1 MKKIIIASH
10 HQLAQGF
17 KETINYIIPEINAEI
32 IAITAYTNNL
42 PVEKEISDAL
52 SESAFEDEIIVFT
65 DLLGGSVNQ
74 AFASYLSRPHFHVI
88 AGMNLPIIMTI
99 LLTLNEENTSPEH
112 LRQSIQEAQEQIV
125 YVNDFFAKQALDEED
140 E

>member
-17 KETINYIIPEINAEI
+17 KDTLNYIVPVVDAEI
-32 IAITAYTNNL
+32 MAISAYTTNT
-42 PVEKEISDAL
+42 PVEQEISDAL
-52 SESAFEDEIIVFT
+52 KDIQPEDEVIVFT

-74 AFASYLSRPHFHVI
+74 AFVPYLSNPHVHVI
-88 AGMNLPIIMTI
+88 AGMSLPLI
-99 LLTLNEENTSPEH
+99 LTVVLTLNEQKTTPEQF
-112 LRQSIQEAQEQIV
+112 RNSIKEAKEQIV
-125 YVNDFFAKQALDEED
+125 YVNDHLAAQAIDEDD